1 MTNKTIG
8 SIPYSLSVR
17 LSKPNDRGSEK
28 KVYPTLQCN
37 ETVDKTLLAR
47 HMREHGS
54 SLSQGTLE
62 GVVTDLGGC
71 IAEML
76 LAGHN
81 VSLPPLGRFHLT
93 ASSEGAE
100 SSEAFSTTGIKLN
113 VRFTPDPE
121 LVAEVNTRAEF
132 TQQATR
138 QLQAQARKEA
148 RQQAD
153 QSVGAPGGT
162 GGSTGGDSGNNGG
175 QADPG
180 DVTP

>member
-1 MTNKTIG
+1 MANKTIG
-8 SIPYSLSVR
+8 SIPYSLSAR
-17 LSKPNDRGSEK
+17 LSKPNDKNSEK
-28 KVYPTLQCN
+28 KVYATLQTN
-37 ETVDKTLLAR
+37 ETVDKVLLAR

-76 LAGHN
+76 LAGHSVN
-81 VSLPPLGRFHLT
+81 LHPLGKFHLT
-93 ASSEGAE
+93 ASCEGADSADE
-100 SSEAFSTTGIKLN
+100 FSPSAITLN
-113 VRFTPDPE
+113 VRFTPDQE

-138 QLQAQARKEA
+138 ELQAQARKDA
-148 RQQAD
+148 RQAAD
-153 QSVGAPGGT
+153 ETIGGNS
-162 GGSTGGDSGNNGG
+162 GSGSGSGNNGG
-175 QADPG
+175 QADPS